1 MYVLCT
7 KNRVDSCA
15 SLILFIIYDSSFIPE
30 AYRFFTILDL
40 ITISFKIPKISLE
53 IMYKICR
60 IVKWCHILFYLL
72 FSSDYNSI
80 LTYVKSYGRGFSLF

>member
-1 MYVLCT
+1 MRQL
-7 KNRVDSCA
+7 D
-15 SLILFIIYDSSFIPE
+15 FIHYIYDTSFIPE

-60 IVKWCHILFYLL
+60 IVKGCQILFYLL
-72 FSSDYNSI
+72 FWSDYNSI
-80 LTYVKSYGRGFSLF
+80 LTYVKSCGRG